1 MSQLGFPYLILL
13 YALPIFVSAGSHLK
27 NRRLTHVLFYRQLQT
42 CWLDMFKQFVW
53 AVAWVILFCRYYKLI
68 YQLSVAVWLLITM
81 PPKRT
86 TESFSKA
93 SSQRSCQ
100 RIEKEAAADEG
111 KAKEGGR
118 VRLIKM
124 ECPILFSA
132 PYFFSLQM
140 EKHVLSPTSYLS
152 LRSFNLHLSQR
163 FPYSFLA
170 FKITGFQH
178 WTLCSEKNTTI
189 MDERNLQTSTFR
201 NDIKSVHLLQDMRS
215 GCV

>member
-1 MSQLGFPYLILL
+1 MSQLGFTYLILL

-27 NRRLTHVLFYRQLQT
+27 NKRLTHVLFYRQLQT
-42 CWLDMFKQFVW
+42 CWLDMFKQFVR
-53 AVAWVILFCRYYKLI
+53 AVVWVILFCRSYKLI
-68 YQLSVAVWLLITM
+68 YQLSVAVSLLITM

-93 SSQRSCQ
+93 SSQRGCQ

-132 PYFFSLQM
+132 SYFFSLQM
-140 EKHVLSPTSYLS
+140 EKHVLSPISHILMYSYTHILM
-152 LRSFNLHLSQR
+152 
-163 FPYSFLA
+163 YSFLA
-170 FKITGFQH
+170 LKITGFQY